1 MKGDGMYNRFLRA
14 HAAPPEPGPLP
25 SPPPKP
31 DGLNL
36 PGKLETGDLILILI
50 LLLVWLEKEDEEI
63 LILLSALVVM
73 SL

>member
-1 MKGDGMYNRFLRA
+1 MYNRYLRA
-14 HAAPPEPGPLP
+14 CASPPEPGAPFP
-25 SPPPKP
+25 PPPPPKP
-31 DGLNL
+31 GGLDL

-50 LLLVWLEKEDEEI
+50 LFLIWLEKEDEEI

>member
-1 MKGDGMYNRFLRA
+1 MYNRFLQTRA
-14 HAAPPEPGPLP
+14 EPPEPGL
-25 SPPPKP
+25 PPPP
-31 DGLNL
+31 PPPRPGGLRL

-63 LILLSALVVM
+63 LILLSALIVM

>member
-1 MKGDGMYNRFLRA
+1 MYNRYLRA
-14 HAAPPEPGPLP
+14 RGEPPEPGAPLP
-25 SPPPKP
+25 PPPPKP
-31 DGLNL
+31 GGLNL

-50 LLLVWLEKEDEEI
+50 LFLIWLEKEDEEI

>member
-1 MKGDGMYNRFLRA
+1 MYDRYLRA
-14 HAAPPEPGPLP
+14 HASPGGPEAPLPPPRPGPG
-25 SPPPKP
+25 
-31 DGLNL
+31 GLSL
-36 PGKLETGDLILILI
+36 PGKLDTGDLILILI

>member
-1 MKGDGMYNRFLRA
+1 MYNRFLRA
-14 HAAPPEPGPLP
+14 QASPQEPGAP
-25 SPPPKP
+25 PPPKP
-31 DGLNL
+31 GGLSL

-50 LLLVWLEKEDEEI
+50 LLLIWLEKEDEEI

>member
-1 MKGDGMYNRFLRA
+1 MYNRFLQARS
-14 HAAPPEPGPLP
+14 APEGGEAPSPGPKRPAALLP
-25 SPPPKP
+25 
-31 DGLNL
+31 GL
-36 PGKLETGDLILILI
+36 PGKLETGDLILFLI

>member
-1 MKGDGMYNRFLRA
+1 MYNRFLRA
-14 HAAPPEPGPLP
+14 QASPQEPGAPPPPP
-25 SPPPKP
+25 PPPKP
-31 DGLNL
+31 GGLSL

-50 LLLVWLEKEDEEI
+50 LLLIWLEKEDEEI

>member
-1 MKGDGMYNRFLRA
+1 MYNRFLQAR
-14 HAAPPEPGPLP
+14 AAPEEGGAPF

-31 DGLNL
+31 AGLLSGL
-36 PGKLETGDLILILI
+36 PGRLETGDLILFLI

-63 LILLSALVVM
+63 LILLSALIVM